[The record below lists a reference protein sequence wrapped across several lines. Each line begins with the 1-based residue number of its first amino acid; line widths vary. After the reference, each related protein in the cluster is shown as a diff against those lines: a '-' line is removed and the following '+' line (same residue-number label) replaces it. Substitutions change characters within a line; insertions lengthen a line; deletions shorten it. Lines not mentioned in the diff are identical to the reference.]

1 MIEKLRPATDDDSEF
16 CYTLHRRSLGPVVA
30 EVFGSWDDAVQREFH
45 ARWFDAR
52 RLKIIEDDDGTP
64 IGVLDVQDGTDH
76 TYLSRI
82 EVLPEYQSRGVGS
95 AVIRDLLAAGRPVL
109 LHVFTASPRA
119 RQLYERLGFR
129 VVAEHDG
136 RVAMIAN
143 PG

>member
-1 MIEKLRPATDDDSEF
+1 MIGNLRPATDDDSEF

-30 EVFGSWDDAVQREFH
+30 EVFGSWDDTVQREFH
-45 ARWFDAR
+45 ARWFDAP
-52 RLKIIEDDDGTP
+52 RLQIIEDDDGTP
-64 IGVLDVQDGTDH
+64 IGVLDVRDATDH

-109 LHVFTASPRA
+109 LHVFTVSARA

-136 RVAMIAN
+136 RLAMIAN